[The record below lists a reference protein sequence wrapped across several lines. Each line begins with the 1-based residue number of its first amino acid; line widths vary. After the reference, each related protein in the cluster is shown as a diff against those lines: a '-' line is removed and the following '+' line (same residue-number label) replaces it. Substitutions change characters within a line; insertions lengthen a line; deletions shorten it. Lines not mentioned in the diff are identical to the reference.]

1 MEPDCKN
8 HILPSRKYLKS
19 QIQELVNYLCKE
31 KQVSQRLTCTE
42 RRKTRKHG
50 IDPAEKSRIE
60 SEFPVSWEKIPHTYW
75 LRGFCL
81 QDRNGNSSPLSVTH
95 THKVYFIEDSVEHS
109 MQKSN
114 CDFNM
119 KQFNFKMS

>member
-1 MEPDCKN
+1 MMIQDFLAMEPDCKN
-8 HILPSRKYLKS
+8 HILPSRKHLKS

-42 RRKTRKHG
+42 RRKTGKHG

-81 QDRNGNSSPLSVTH
+81 QDAMVTH
-95 THKVYFIEDSVEHS
+95 HHCQSRIPT
-109 MQKSN
+109 KSILLKIQWN
-114 CDFNM
+114 TPCRNPTVIPI
-119 KQFNFKMS
+119 